1 MIPTKRG
8 STSDVDF
15 GSETKRLR
23 RDKAAVLEIT
33 SVHQS
38 KVIPEGERP
47 DADAENSGIATLPL
61 ENAPIETANAAI
73 SSRSVLS
80 RTDNDLTLTRLR
92 CLDIDTAA
100 VNSHLDEK
108 GNFRRFTAAPNGEK
122 ELRRERGELLVK
134 LFKQYPPLADSATA
148 RKAEKNLERAQLWE
162 LITRQVNDAFG
173 SRLEMLT
180 VEKVKKLL
188 TYYKKKEEGL
198 FDSTKVRDQ
207 SIDEK
212 PSTEREIESST
223 PLSEP
228 GSVASEHD
236 GFEDEHVATTAVV
249 RNVEADQQLQ
259 NFIASLC
266 STPFDISGLKN
277 DPEPS
282 STPLLYDTA
291 SQLKKERQEF
301 VIQLA
306 DFYMERMCFDSLSRS
321 AQVNAERNNMWLK
334 IAKLTNVKYAG
345 LLSPLG
351 VEQTKKLFS
360 NCKRRRRMREEKGD
374 GDSPLPTLTVG
385 SSSMSPAEN
394 TVDTNNSNDVMPS
407 LESCL
412 TPLEP
417 SPSEDIQNLVRD
429 LEVIAE
435 VKLLRRELAD
445 RDAEVAR
452 LQRKVVE
459 QANDYKNRINSIA
472 DILKAA
478 ADKKIVDDVK
488 HYLNVT

>member
-291 SQLKKERQEF
+291 SQLKKERQE
-301 VIQLA
+301 
-306 DFYMERMCFDSLSRS
+306 S